1 MLLLALTWAT
11 QVSWHTEQ
19 CPLDGGAVRVF
30 EKVSANTHGGWDSD
44 LATYSTEGQWR
55 EYALATCTDN
65 LYTVYGTDIDHQL
78 TPEQATSARKR
89 LEEIRSATPDPDA
102 LEVWDRYLIAAEMYR
117 IRGASPKELF
127 ELYLE
132 ASWTARDAAVGVYLG
147 LDGPEAARELLNEGR
162 KDLDGDLESSTRKV
176 LLHNLARVAHR
187 GGWLVERDH
196 YLKLFEAVGNL
207 TDPEREALERFRHA
221 AGVVEPRLQDLA
233 LEQAET
239 WLASD
244 ESAQDPKGR
253 ARVRYLYGDLLRRRG
268 RLEEARATFDA
279 VQKDPA
285 LQAELAGLARFLEG
299 TIPEY
304 R

>member
-44 LATYSTEGQWR
+44 LAAYSSQGQWR
-55 EYALATCTDN
+55 EYALATCSDN
-65 LYTVYGTDIDHQL
+65 LYTVYGSDIALTL
-78 TPEQATSARKR
+78 TPEQAASARTR
-89 LEEIRSATPDPDA
+89 LAEIRSSIPDPDS

-117 IRGASPKELF
+117 IRGTGPKELF

-132 ASWTARDAAVGVYLG
+132 ASWTARDAAVGVYLD
-147 LDGPEAARELLNEGR
+147 LAGPEAARDLLDRGRTELEG
-162 KDLDGDLESSTRKV
+162 DLDNSTRKV
-176 LLHNLARVAHR
+176 LLHNLARIAHR
-187 GGWLVERDH
+187 GGWPVERDH
-196 YLKLFEAVGNL
+196 YLERFEAVGEL
-207 TDPEREALERFRHA
+207 TVPEREVLERFRHA

-233 LEQAET
+233 LEQAEA
-239 WLASD
+239 WLASA
-244 ESAQDPKGR
+244 ESEEDAEAR
-253 ARVRYLYGDLLRRRG
+253 ARVRYLYADLLRRRG
-268 RLEEARATFDA
+268 RLDEARASFEA

-285 LQAELAGLARFLEG
+285 LTAQLAGLARFLEG
-299 TIPEY
+299 TIPKY